1 MENEPLQA
9 FKVLALNK
17 ETNKMEAEYIFESM
31 KEAIRFHAEMTVK
44 GYLCVTER
52 IAI

>member
-1 MENEPLQA
+1 MESLQA
-9 FKVLALNK
+9 FKVLALDK
-17 ETNKMEAEYIFESM
+17 ETDKMVAEYIFASL
-31 KEAIRFHAEMTVK
+31 KEAMKFHTEMTVK